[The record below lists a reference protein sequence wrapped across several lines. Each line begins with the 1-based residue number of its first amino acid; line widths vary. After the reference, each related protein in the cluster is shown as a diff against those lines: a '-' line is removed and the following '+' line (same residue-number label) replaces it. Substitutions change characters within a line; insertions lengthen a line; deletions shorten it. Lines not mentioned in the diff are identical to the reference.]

1 MKTKYWIVLLAAL
14 LLICGV
20 LSVVFL
26 RPGQAQ
32 QAEIWSDGK
41 LVKTVLLSVDQ
52 EFTVEGADGFNTVT
66 VRDGKIAVTAASC
79 PDSYC
84 MHRGFCQGGA
94 QIVCLPNRLVIKFVA
109 EQEID
114 GVVG

>member
-1 MKTKYWIVLLAAL
+1 MKTKYWILLLAAV

-20 LSVVFL
+20 LSVIFL

-32 QAEIWSDGK
+32 QAQIWSDGQ
-41 LVKTVLLSVDQ
+41 LVKTVLLAVDQ
-52 EFTVEGADGFNTVT
+52 EFTVQTPDGYNTVT
-66 VRDGKIAVTAASC
+66 VRGGKIAVTAASC

>member
-1 MKTKYWIVLLAAL
+1 MKTKYWILLLAAA
-14 LLICGV
+14 LLICTV

-32 QAEIWSDGK
+32 QAQIWSDGK
-41 LVKTVLLSVDQ
+41 LVKTVLLGVDQ
-52 EFTVEGADGFNTVT
+52 EFTVECAVGFNTVT
-66 VRDGKIAVTAASC
+66 VRDGKIVVTAASC

>member
-1 MKTKYWIVLLAAL
+1 MKTKYWVVLLAAL

-32 QAEIWSDGK
+32 QAQIWSDGK
-41 LVKTVLLSVDQ
+41 LVKTVLLSVNQ

-94 QIVCLPNRLVIKFVA
+94 QIVCLPNRLVISFLG
-109 EQEID
+109 EQEADAAI
-114 GVVG
+114 G